1 MNAQRKEGGI
11 VIVPDR
17 DSVRRRVG
25 SVSRWPESK
34 GKEVKRIKTRKKAR

>member
-1 MNAQRKEGGI
+1 MYKEKKEGS

-25 SVSRWPESK
+25 SVSRWSESR
-34 GKEVKRIKTRKKAR
+34 GKEEK